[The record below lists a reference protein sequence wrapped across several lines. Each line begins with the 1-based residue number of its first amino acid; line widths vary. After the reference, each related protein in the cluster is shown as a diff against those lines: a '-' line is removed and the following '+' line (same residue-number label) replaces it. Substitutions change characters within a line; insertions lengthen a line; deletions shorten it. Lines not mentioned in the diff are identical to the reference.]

1 MALEGFSVG
10 FVCFDWDLYRLT
22 TTNSLQVF
30 LVFQCFPTILLCVQE
45 EQAHYYDIYQHRYSA
60 LSLQQRDYID
70 IAGYIPA
77 NFIITEL

>member
-1 MALEGFSVG
+1 MGGFRGFSGGFCLVG
-10 FVCFDWDLYRLT
+10 FGFDWDLYRLT

-45 EQAHYYDIYQHRYSA
+45 EQAHYYDIYQHASA
-60 LSLQQRDYID
+60 LSLQQRDI
-70 IAGYIPA
+70 GYIPA